1 MTDVTSL
8 MMVTTVETTVETD
21 NVNSDLNVT
30 ELMTDVNFLMMDLP
44 TVETVETTKITNK
57 VNVNT
62 ETIVT
67 DNNVDS
73 LTLTEPETT
82 KKKEI
87 SNELKLVWKPNNNN
101 YIIIQ

>member
-57 VNVNT
+57 VNT
-62 ETIVT
+62 
-67 DNNVDS
+67 
-73 LTLTEPETT
+73 
-82 KKKEI
+82 
-87 SNELKLVWKPNNNN
+87 
-101 YIIIQ
+101 